1 MTTEPQPRLPGPSA
15 SPSVLA
21 AGIVAIIGGA
31 FAAFSI
37 FASFLFLTLSG
48 IGLSVPST
56 VVLTPEMRPILYGTW
71 IFFLLCSIFVV
82 ATGIGILRLRNWARI
97 ALLVIAGCM
106 LFFGLI
112 GIGVIFFTV
121 FLAPAD
127 AGVSKAVLAA
137 VLAFIYGI
145 PILIAL
151 WWLILFTRPAITA
164 QFQAAFA
171 FAGPPAS
178 GPSSRSFLNNP
189 QCPLPVR
196 IVGWY
201 LASFLLVLPFLPFL
215 PFRIPA
221 FYFGHIFRGP
231 AAPLTLFLNFAVL
244 GASGLGL
251 LLLKRWSLPLTIAIQ
266 LLFCVN
272 GLYAAL
278 SPSFESMMRAAMQE
292 MNLPDLPYLTQSM
305 LTNMRYFNLLGLVI
319 PVAIIVTLLLTRQS
333 FQSAAAA
340 ASVQPTSNATGN
352 SSS

>member
-1 MTTEPQPRLPGPSA
+1 MTNDPQPRLPRPSA
-15 SPSVLA
+15 SPSVIA

-31 FAAFSI
+31 FSAFSI
-37 FASFLFLTLSG
+37 LASFLFLTLSG
-48 IGLSVPST
+48 FGLPST
-56 VVLTPEMRPILYGTW
+56 TVLTPEMRPILYGTW

-82 ATGIGILRLRNWARI
+82 ATGIGILRIRKWARI

-112 GIGVIFFTV
+112 GIGVIFFTI
-121 FLAPAD
+121 FLAPVE

-171 FAGPPAS
+171 FAGPPPA

-196 IVGWY
+196 IVAWY

-221 FYFGHIFRGP
+221 FYFGHMFRGP
-231 AAPLTLFLNFAVL
+231 AASLILFLNFALL

-266 LLFCVN
+266 LLFCIN

-278 SPSFESMMRAAMQE
+278 SPSFESMMRSAMQE
-292 MNLPDLPYLTQSM
+292 MNLPDLPYFTQSM

-319 PVAIIVTLLLTRQS
+319 PIAIIITLLIARQS
-333 FQSAAAA
+333 FHSAATA
-340 ASVQPTSNATGN
+340 ASVQP
-352 SSS
+352 SSSASDNLPS

>member
-1 MTTEPQPRLPGPSA
+1 MSIQRPPHLSRPHASA
-15 SPSVLA
+15 SVLA
-21 AGIVAIIGGA
+21 AGIVAIISGA

-37 FASFLFLTLSG
+37 LASFLFLTLSG
-48 IGLSVPST
+48 LGMPST
-56 VVLTPEMRPILYGTW
+56 AVLAPEMRPILYGTW
-71 IFFLLCSIFVV
+71 IFFLLCSIVVV
-82 ATGIGILRLRNWARI
+82 ATGIGIIRLRNWARI

-112 GIGVIFFTV
+112 GIGVIFFTIFV
-121 FLAPAD
+121 APVE

-151 WWLILFTRPAITA
+151 WWLILFTRSAITR

-171 FAGPPAS
+171 LAAPPPAGP
-178 GPSSRSFLNNP
+178 GSRSFLNNP

-196 IVGWY
+196 IVAWY
-201 LASFLLVLPFLPFL
+201 LASFILVLPFLPFL

-231 AAPLTLFLNFAVL
+231 AAPLILFLNFALL
-244 GASGLGL
+244 GAAGLGL
-251 LLLKRWSLPLTIAIQ
+251 LLLKRWSLPLTLALQ
-266 LLFCVN
+266 LLFCIN

-278 SPSFESMMRAAMQE
+278 SPSFESMMRAAMQD
-292 MNLPDLPYLTQSM
+292 MNLPDLPYFTQSM

-319 PVAIIVTLLLTRQS
+319 PIAIIVTLLISRQS
-333 FQSAAAA
+333 FHSAAAA
-340 ASVQPTSNATGN
+340 VSAEPGSAGN
-352 SSS
+352 GSS